1 MRKIDVCLSP
11 ALLGLYDLEGRIV
24 VVVDI
29 LRATSC
35 MVTAFG
41 HGIRSIIPMA
51 DADACLQMRR
61 SGYIV
66 AGERNGKKI
75 DGFDLGNSPFHYIEE
90 DFTGEK
96 LAMTTTNG
104 TVAINSSKQAKE
116 VIIGAFLNISAITE
130 YLKTKTE
137 DILILCAAWKG
148 KVNLEDTLFAGALVN
163 KLKDQCAYEC
173 DAPQLAETSWL
184 AAKNDINDYLKTSSH
199 VQRLKNLNIQKDIE
213 YCLTMDEYKLIPFL
227 NGDRIAAKHV

>member
-11 ALLGLYDLEGRIV
+11 QLLGLYDLEGRIV

-35 MVTAFG
+35 MVSAFG
-41 HGIRSIIPMA
+41 HGIRSIIPFA

-75 DGFDLGNSPFHYIEE
+75 EGFDLGNSPLHYVE
-90 DFTGEK
+90 DEFTGEK

-104 TVAINSSKQAKE
+104 TVAINSSREAKE
-116 VIIGAFLNISAITE
+116 LLIGAFLNLSALTE

-137 DILILCAAWKG
+137 DILILCAGWKG

-163 KLKDQCAYEC
+163 NLKNECECEC
-173 DAPQLAETSWL
+173 DAPQLAETVWL
-184 AAKNDINDYLKTSSH
+184 SAKHDPMGYLRSSSH
-199 VQRLKNLNIQKDIE
+199 VQRLKNLDIE
-213 YCLTMDEYKLIPFL
+213 EDIEFCLTLNAYNLIPFL
-227 NGDRIAAKHV
+227 DGDQLVAKYF